1 MESRCGTGRRRD
13 CLRCYKDRGSLWGA
27 WRENVGTT
35 LKFVWMPLST
45 IWCNVQFGMWHF
57 KWKLCFPDESD
68 LGRVELEGVLYFE
81 PYLTAWINNPLFR
94 CWADVH
100 PLLMLSFDNHAS
112 VLSPLWSTVSCTEIR
127 VSGSEHSG
135 PLYRWSC
142 LHDWGSC
149 SLNIAVNTCQPQLH
163 KSLFNSCP
171 GSSSHFLKCFPY
183 LNL

>member
-1 MESRCGTGRRRD
+1 MNKRPTEVLFVRHPTSLSNFHQNLPEDINSVLIVASKSLYVPPFLLSILLFLNTPPGMESRCGTGRRRD
-13 CLRCYKDRGSLWGA
+13 RLLDYKDRGSLWGA

-94 CWADVH
+94 CWAGAR
-100 PLLMLSFDNHAS
+100 PLLMLSLIIMLAFWARYG
-112 VLSPLWSTVSCTEIR
+112 VQ
-127 VSGSEHSG
+127 
-135 PLYRWSC
+135 YR
-142 LHDWGSC
+142 
-149 SLNIAVNTCQPQLH
+149 IQ
-163 KSLFNSCP
+163 K
-171 GSSSHFLKCFPY
+171 
-183 LNL
+183 

>member
-13 CLRCYKDRGSLWGA
+13 CLCCYKDRGSLWGA

-81 PYLTAWINNPLFR
+81 PYLTAWINNPLFC
-94 CWADVH
+94 CWAGAH
-100 PLLMLSFDNHAS
+100 PLLMLSFNNHAR
-112 VLSPLWSTVSCTEIR
+112 VLSPLVYSITYRNNSEWVRAQWSIILLVMLAWLRFLQFEYC
-127 VSGSEHSG
+127 SEYMSA
-135 PLYRWSC
+135 P
-142 LHDWGSC
+142 
-149 SLNIAVNTCQPQLH
+149 IT
-163 KSLFNSCP
+163 
-171 GSSSHFLKCFPY
+171 
-183 LNL
+183 